1 MPRPVAAAAGLATV
15 LTYNTWLAAQ
25 PLFEHGEVF
34 AGYLSEL
41 SAADQPHDL
50 FFRVGD
56 MLTGLLVA
64 VLALSVH
71 TATRRRPGGTAGRR
85 WRRLVAVGLLVFSI
99 ATILDAVFVLDC
111 APSHD
116 VACHAAERQ
125 VQLSASHYIHEA
137 TSVSAQ
143 LGATGSLVAGI
154 MALRSGRWFVVVVGL
169 GVVHVI
175 ALAVMVIMLGLGQ
188 PGMGYLQ
195 AVTVATASLWFS
207 AVGLGV
213 LDR

>member
-1 MPRPVAAAAGLATV
+1 MPRPVAAVAGLATV

-25 PLFEHGEVF
+25 PLFEHTGVF

-41 SAADQPHDL
+41 SAADQPHHL
-50 FFRVGD
+50 FFRIGD

-64 VLALSVH
+64 ILALSVH
-71 TATRRRPGGTAGRR
+71 SASRHRPGGTAGRR
-85 WRRLVAVGLLVFSI
+85 WRRLVAVGLLVFAV

-125 VQLSASHYIHEA
+125 GQLSASHYIHEV

-154 MALRSGRWFVVVVGL
+154 MAVRPRRWWLLGL
-169 GVVHVI
+169 GAVHVL
-175 ALAVMVIMLGLGQ
+175 ALAVMMIMLGAGRS
-188 PGMGYLQ
+188 GIGYLQ
-195 AVTVATASLWFS
+195 AVTVFTASLWFA